1 MEKQRKMLRP
11 YKWSSWD
18 CEIWEKDGKRV
29 FAFGEQKWADIQII
43 GDYTLVPLQQHED
56 FKWVDIASFSMNPKE
71 DEDLLYV
78 IVGDSCTYDASDVN
92 ESIDFRDHKDLET
105 EYDEEAKKFEE
116 EEGYYPNPHEVL
128 ETLGYESVTGYH
140 IIKLQQRKLGE

>member
-1 MEKQRKMLRP
+1 MDKKTTMIRP

-56 FKWVDIASFSMNPKE
+56 FNWVDIASFSLNPKE

-78 IVGDSCTYDASDVN
+78 IVGDSCTYEASDVN

-116 EEGYYPNPHEVL
+116 ENEYYPNPNEVL
-128 ETLGYESVTGYH
+128 EALGYQSVTGYH
-140 IIKLQQRKLGE
+140 IIKFQQRKLGE

>member
-1 MEKQRKMLRP
+1 MNKQRKMLRP

-92 ESIDFRDHKDLET
+92 ENIDFRDYKDLET

-116 EEGYYPNPHEVL
+116 ENEYYPNPNEVL
-128 ETLGYESVTGYH
+128 DALGYQSVTGYH

>member
-1 MEKQRKMLRP
+1 MKTKMLRP
-11 YKWSSWD
+11 YKWSSWECD
-18 CEIWEKDGKRV
+18 IWKKDDKKIYV
-29 FAFGEQKWADIQII
+29 FGEQKWADIEVT
-43 GDYTLVPLQQHED
+43 GNYTLVPLQQHED
-56 FKWVDIASFSMNPKE
+56 FEWVDIASFSMNPKE

-78 IVGDSCTYDASDVN
+78 IVGETCTYEASDVN
-92 ESIDFRDHKDLET
+92 ENIDFRGYTELET

>member
-1 MEKQRKMLRP
+1 MNEQRKILRP

-78 IVGDSCTYDASDVN
+78 IVGDSCTYDASDIN

-105 EYDEEAKKFEE
+105 EYDEEAIKFMKEE
-116 EEGYYPNPHEVL
+116 KYHPNPNEVL
-128 ETLGYESVTGYH
+128 DTLGYQSVTGYH